1 MTAPDGLTA
10 HGGTPAR
17 SSGSQAGARA
27 ADEDRVTPSTSRT
40 PAWLPSG
47 STLPQAAWEARHR
60 WLTLLL
66 WASLAAS
73 AVLTVAMEH
82 PWYADPLVAWGGYAV
97 LGVVAAAAS
106 LPLAGLS
113 PRASRWVRS
122 AATASGLMSVAAI
135 AVALFGG
142 APEAHFL
149 FFIFIPL
156 VALYEAWLPFLVAI
170 ALVVL
175 EHGVVG
181 TLVPSAVFGWQAPTL
196 HHFGGVWHSAAVHG
210 LLFAL
215 ACAASMIAW
224 RGAEA
229 ARAEAAAVVG
239 ELQRQTRRD
248 ELTGLANR
256 TGLAEGLDLVL
267 RRPSTGP
274 ELLATLGAAA
284 LVPSSAGLSTRAGED
299 LPGALVAGTDASVE
313 DVESM
318 PVAVVVMDLN
328 RFKEVNDTLGHSA
341 GDELLRSVATTMRSM
356 VDGVGLL
363 ARLGGDEFAL
373 LLPGADGQ
381 SGTAIA
387 ELLRQQLREGA
398 QVAGVDLDL
407 DLSAGVAVHPG
418 GQLLDAAGRARVA
431 EDLLRHAD
439 IAMYVAKSSGGGAT
453 EFDPALDHHSTA
465 RLEITRDLRIAVER
479 DDELLLHFQP
489 KLGADD
495 GRLVGVEALVR
506 WQHPVRGFMPPSDF
520 IPVLERTDLVHAFT
534 DKVLELGLDQARAWL
549 EAGYDVPVAV
559 NVSPR
564 CLTHPEFVTSV
575 AQMLARRSLPA
586 HLLRVEITEDA
597 LVADPEAAASVIT
610 ELRAMGISTSIDDFG
625 TGYSSLSYLR
635 RLPVDEVKLD
645 RAFVTGL
652 GMVAGAVKDGPAAA
666 VGDEVLVSSIIDL
679 AHRLGMKVVAEG
691 VEHAHELLALVS
703 MGCDVTQG
711 YLHGKPVPA
720 AAVPQPLLATAR
732 LDGPTAPGRST
743 QSPAGALSGA

>member
-1 MTAPDGLTA
+1 M
-10 HGGTPAR
+10 
-17 SSGSQAGARA
+17 
-27 ADEDRVTPSTSRT
+27 
-40 PAWLPSG
+40 WLPSG
-47 STLPQAAWEARHR
+47 STLPQPAWEARHR

-66 WASLAAS
+66 WGSLAAT
-73 AVLTVAMEH
+73 AVLTAAMEH
-82 PWYADPLVAWGGYAV
+82 PWYADPALAGAGYAV
-97 LGVVAAAAS
+97 LAVVAAAAS
-106 LPLAGLS
+106 LPLGGLS
-113 PRASRWVRS
+113 PRTSRRVRS
-122 AATASGLMSVAAI
+122 CATACGLMAVAAV
-135 AVALFGG
+135 AVALFSG

-170 ALVVL
+170 ALVVV

-181 TLVPSAVFGWQAPTL
+181 TLVPAAVFGWQTEQALQHT
-196 HHFGGVWHSAAVHG
+196 GVWHSAAVHG
-210 LLFAL
+210 LLFGL

-267 RRPSTGP
+267 RHPTTGP
-274 ELLATLGAAA
+274 DLLATLGAAA
-284 LVPSSAGLSTRAGED
+284 LVPSGASASGV
-299 LPGALVAGTDASVE
+299 PGALGLLGAPGADLDDAE
-313 DVESM
+313 EGVESM

-341 GDELLRSVATTMRSM
+341 GDQLLRSVATTMRSM

-418 GQLLDAAGRARVA
+418 GELLDAAGRARVA

-439 IAMYVAKSSGGGAT
+439 IAMYVAKESGGGAT

-489 KLGADD
+489 KVGAHD

-506 WQHPVRGFMPPSDF
+506 WQHPVRGFMPPSEF

-549 EAGYDVPVAV
+549 EDGYDVPVAV

-564 CLTHPEFVTSV
+564 CLTHPGFVASV

-610 ELRAMGISTSIDDFG
+610 ELRSMGVSTSIDDFG

-652 GMVAGAVKDGPAAA
+652 GLVAGSVKDGPSQA

-679 AHRLGMKVVAEG
+679 AHRLDMKVVAEG
-691 VEHAHELLALVS
+691 VEHPHELLALVS

-711 YLHGKPVPA
+711 YLHGRPAPA
-720 AAVPQPLLATAR
+720 AALPLPLLLTTR
-732 LDGPTAPGRST
+732 LDGETTAGAPDG
-743 QSPAGALSGA
+743 PAAGALSPA

>member
-1 MTAPDGLTA
+1 V
-10 HGGTPAR
+10 R
-17 SSGSQAGARA
+17 SSGSQAQAVA
-27 ADEDRVTPSTSRT
+27 ADDDRVTPSTSRT

-66 WASLAAS
+66 WASLAGS
-73 AVLTVAMEH
+73 TVLTVAMEH
-82 PWYADPLVAWGGYAV
+82 PWYADPVFAWAGYVV
-97 LGVVAAAAS
+97 LAAVAAVAS
-106 LPLAGLS
+106 LPLASLS
-113 PRASRWVRS
+113 ARASRWVRS
-122 AATASGLMSVAAI
+122 VATACGLMSVAAV
-135 AVALFGG
+135 AVALFAG

-156 VALYEAWLPFLVAI
+156 VALYEAWMPFLVAV

-181 TLVPSAVFGWQAPTL
+181 TLVPSAVFGWQTVHL
-196 HHFGGVWHSAAVHG
+196 HHTAGVWHSAAVHG

-229 ARAEAAAVVG
+229 ARAEAATVVG

-284 LVPSSAGLSTRAGED
+284 LVPSSSGPAAPAGEG
-299 LPGALVAGTDASVE
+299 LPGAPATGADLSVE

-341 GDELLRSVATTMRSM
+341 GDQLLRSVATTMRSM

-407 DLSAGVAVHPG
+407 DLSAGVAVHAG
-418 GQLLDAAGRARVA
+418 GELLDAAGRKRVA

-439 IAMYVAKSSGGGAT
+439 IAMYVAKASGGGAT

-465 RLEITRDLRIAVER
+465 RLEIARDLRTAVER

-489 KLGADD
+489 KLSTHD

-564 CLTHPEFVTSV
+564 CLTHPGFVASV

-610 ELRAMGISTSIDDFG
+610 ELRAMGVSTSIDDFG

-652 GMVAGAVKDGPAAA
+652 GMVAGAVKDGPGQP

-679 AHRLGMKVVAEG
+679 AHRLDMKVVAEG
-691 VEHAHELLALVS
+691 VEHAHELLALVT

-711 YLHGKPVPA
+711 YLHGRPVPA
-720 AAVPQPLLATAR
+720 DAVPLPLLVTAH
-732 LDGPTAPGRST
+732 LGGGASAGTS
-743 QSPAGALSGA
+743 AGALSGV